1 MNEADTIFK
10 ILTRCID
17 GVMTDDEFHPAQDET
32 EEELQEFLES
42 LNSEQFSNVRKF
54 VEAIPQLKTNV
65 EFKCE
70 HCGIENN
77 QEISGIAN
85 FF

>member
-1 MNEADTIFK
+1 MNEVDTIFK

-42 LNSEQFSNVRKF
+42 LNSEQFGNVRSLLRLFHNLKQMLSLS
-54 VEAIPQLKTNV
+54 VNIVVLKTI
-65 EFKCE
+65 KR
-70 HCGIENN
+70 
-77 QEISGIAN
+77 
-85 FF
+85 